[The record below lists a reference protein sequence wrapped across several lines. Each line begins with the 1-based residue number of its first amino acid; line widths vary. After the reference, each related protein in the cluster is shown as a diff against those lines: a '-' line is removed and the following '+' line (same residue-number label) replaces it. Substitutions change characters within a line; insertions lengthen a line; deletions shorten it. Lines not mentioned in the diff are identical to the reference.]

1 MSKFAVIQWSRN
13 GSVSVEWDTSVL
25 NRAFLVNNKEGDV
38 RYTKLANRD
47 EGPIEKGKVICVVDS
62 LEEALLKKSSLIKKK
77 KDKKLLNITNEIE
90 NTHTMALKEDFA
102 KKLTTLY
109 KKIERLVSKAE
120 GDLSEELPRKK
131 AKMLISQP
139 PTTHSKP
146 FPLYLQPTN
155 SQIPPPLSQTL
166 PVTPS
171 FSTQSQSKQFQS
183 FSTNDSIN
191 DHPDSSLFLNNH
203 NSFHENSF
211 HSIDFN
217 QLQSEN
223 IQLTSN
229 SFQTPSPSFSLPAQ
243 LYSVPQMP
251 PPLLHSQPT
260 SLINSHL
267 PLSMHS
273 QLSEQVP
280 AHSLVSHTT
289 QPTDYICSDKEV
301 TENMIPK
308 RVLTAPSGKKLV
320 KQLLGYFYERNK
332 LVNASLS
339 GKKASSKFSVSK
351 KVGLDPAVLHL
362 ITELTISKF
371 SNFSKNDV
379 SVALCEKINDERR
392 AYFKAAPKTQTEK
405 NASSTI

>member
-47 EGPIEKGKVICVVDS
+47 EGPIEKDS